1 MIRSAHVDTFARDNL
16 PARGQWPEFLFKLP
30 ELNYPD
36 RLNCVSAFVDDWV
49 AAGEGARDCLI
60 SPTERLILC
69 RSGRAGKS
77 HRQRAYAR
85 SRRRAG
91 QSRAVARAEQP
102 DDGGR
107 LFCRHQSRRR
117 RGRDHA
123 AAAGEGNRIPA
134 DQGRNPAG
142 AVRHSA
148 GRRNGEGAFA
158 RARARAYRLLGL
170 RRRRQPRSD
179 DEKGRLRALRGV
191 RHGERRCLPDR
202 LYVGYHRRTQGHD
215 AFSPRHARHLRHVRK
230 IRAARRPR

>member
-1 MIRSAHVDTFARDNL
+1 MPDIAHRA
-16 PARGQWPEFLFKLP
+16 P
-30 ELNYPD
+30 
-36 RLNCVSAFVDDWV
+36 
-49 AAGEGARDCLI
+49 
-60 SPTERLILC
+60 ILW
-69 RSGRAGKS
+69 RSGRAGES

-191 RHGERRCLPDR
+191 RHGERRCLPDC

-230 IRAARRPR
+230 IRAARQPRRSIHRLAADRIHLRAWRSRAISAAGRRSHDPAGTRLAGRSASRRRRCIA